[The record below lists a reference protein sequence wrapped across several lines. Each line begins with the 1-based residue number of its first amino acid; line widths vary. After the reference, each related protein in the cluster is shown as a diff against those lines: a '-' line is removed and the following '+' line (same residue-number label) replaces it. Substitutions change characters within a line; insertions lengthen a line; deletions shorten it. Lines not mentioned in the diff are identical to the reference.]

1 MMAVSNQQAGETM
14 TIKLTN
20 QTHYANMY
28 ALYDDNGKVIGTK
41 QVTLAGVNAGT
52 YYASWS
58 HYTKRDIKRLFN
70 QTGKR

>member
-1 MMAVSNQQAGETM
+1 M

-52 YYASWS
+52 HYASWS
-58 HYTKRDIKRLFN
+58 HYTKRDIKKLFK
-70 QTGKR
+70 QATQAQA